1 MTTFFG
7 SEFWPFQPYLDVL
20 YLNACNMQ
28 VQPEKL
34 YNILVEID
42 NNVIEPNSAKQN
54 IVSGQTIRK
63 KIVIDLV
70 SAANSGDPAADTY

>member
-1 MTTFFG
+1 
-7 SEFWPFQPYLDVL
+7 
-20 YLNACNMQ
+20 MQ